1 MQFATKTIHT
11 FSLLAR
17 SCLYLLCYEGYAL
30 QDYQLNASGA
40 FKAYLTCDIRMS
52 TEIFFLK
59 CLSLKQWS
67 LRIMYTFGPIIFVLI
82 IKVS

>member
-1 MQFATKTIHT
+1 MQFTTKTFHT

-17 SCLYLLCYEGYAL
+17 SCLDLFYYEGSAQ

-52 TEIFFLK
+52 TKIFFLK

-67 LRIMYTFGPIIFVLI
+67 LCIMYTLGPIIFALI